1 MPFTLTWYNKDE
13 GIIKINMDGK
23 VTWDEYHNVI
33 SQVVVTAASVSYR
46 VDVILA
52 GTQDMPQGN
61 PLTHFRTAMQKFQK
75 QSNIG
80 MMVVYT
86 NIQRSGFMQI
96 IGELAARAA
105 GINLKQKARMVATF
119 DEALQLIAREREKV
133 VSASKPV

>member
-1 MPFTLTWYNKDE
+1 MPFTLSWYDQGQ
-13 GIIKINMDGK
+13 GILQIQMDDV

-33 SQVVVTAASVSYR
+33 SQVVEQAASVPYR

-61 PLTHFRTAMQKFQK
+61 PLVHFRSVMQKIQK

-80 MMVVYT
+80 MMVVCT

-105 GINLKQKARMVATF
+105 GFDLKQKERMVATF
-119 DEALQLIAREREKV
+119 DEALQVIATERQKV
-133 VSASKPV
+133 IKV